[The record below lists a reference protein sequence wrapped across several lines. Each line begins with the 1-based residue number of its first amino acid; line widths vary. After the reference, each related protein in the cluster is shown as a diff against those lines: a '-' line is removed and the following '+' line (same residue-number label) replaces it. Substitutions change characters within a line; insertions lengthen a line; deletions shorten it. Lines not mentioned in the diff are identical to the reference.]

1 MVENS
6 TPELPKPKPPAEPKE
21 VIRDLIRPE
30 DLEESA
36 ESDGP
41 RDPTTQDRG
50 DLFLTPTSESETE
63 TVRKPIVIEPP
74 TDSPS

>member
-1 MVENS
+1 MVES
-6 TPELPKPKPPAEPKE
+6 TPEPSKPKPPAEKE

-36 ESDGP
+36 ESDRP

-74 TDSPS
+74 TDSSS

>member
-1 MVENS
+1 MVES
-6 TPELPKPKPPAEPKE
+6 TPEPSKPKPPAEKE

-36 ESDGP
+36 ESDRS

-50 DLFLTPTSESETE
+50 NLFLTPTSESKTE
-63 TVRKPIVIEPP
+63 TVRKPIIVEPQP
-74 TDSPS
+74 DPSS

>member
-6 TPELPKPKPPAEPKE
+6 TPEPSNPKPPAEKE

-30 DLEESA
+30 DLEESD

-63 TVRKPIVIEPP
+63 TVRKPIVVEPQ
-74 TDSPS
+74 TDSSS